1 MIPARNYYRVTS
13 EPPSGNE
20 LFCALVVIRIQKTVQ
35 EKHPSRDIAQMTYVD
50 VGSVHPCWSSN
61 VT

>member
-50 VGSVHPCWSSN
+50 VGSVHPC
-61 VT
+61 